1 MKYLFTLTVTLFF
14 LATSS
19 LSAQNLD
26 TRYSH
31 YIFDGLILNPAYAGT
46 TDNISLSAFYRKQ
59 WAQVEGSPQVILL
72 SAHSPMGEKKR
83 VGLGLTLENESLGLT
98 NILKLNT
105 AYSYKFPL
113 GNGYL
118 STGLQAGLTYYSANL
133 SNADTNDEG
142 VDPSLLNE
150 SEMDPNFGFGVYYYT
165 DKFFVGASVPRLL
178 KQELDGNDEFLEAN
192 QAILRE
198 TAANRVY
205 QLTAG
210 GIFEISESFALKPS
224 FLFRSVPTDKNQQLD
239 LTLMTIIK
247 ESFMLGTTYRSDF
260 FSKKVNDNV
269 FESQS
274 MSFMLSYQLEN
285 GLRFGYAFSLSL
297 GATQELGSGTH
308 EIMFGFDIKRGDK
321 TVLNPRYF

>member
-1 MKYLFTLTVTLFF
+1 MKYLFTLTISLFL
-14 LATSS
+14 LAANS

-72 SAHSPMGEKKR
+72 SAHSPIGEKNR
-83 VGLGLTLENESLGLT
+83 VGLGVTLENESLGLT
-98 NILKLNT
+98 NILKFNT
-105 AYSYKFPL
+105 AYSYKVPL
-113 GNGYL
+113 GNGVL
-118 STGLQAGLTYYSANL
+118 SSGLQAGITYYSANL
-133 SNADTNDEG
+133 TNADTPDEG

-178 KQELDGNDEFLEAN
+178 KQELNGNDNALDPN
-192 QAILRE
+192 QALLRE
-198 TAANRVY
+198 SASNRVF
-205 QLTAG
+205 QVTAG
-210 GIFEISESFALKPS
+210 GIFSISDGFALKPS
-224 FLFRSVPTDKNQQLD
+224 FLFRSVPNAKNQQLD
-239 LTLMTIIK
+239 LTVMSIIK

-260 FSKKVNDNV
+260 FAKEVNDNV